1 MNQTKDKIIDK
12 IRKLLKLSESP
23 NVHEAQRAIMKA
35 QQLALKNGIEI
46 AEISEESKEAVV
58 DRFINPQSRVPIFKR
73 RISNVLASNFRV
85 AAFRES
91 IFDHEDL
98 KLKEIMRVI
107 GLPEDVAVFKQ
118 VYAYTIKSYSILLN
132 AFLKKY
138 KRTYPRRKIKQ
149 NLKNDYMIG
158 FISGLRDRFQQNIQ
172 EHGLI
177 VTTPQIVNDKI
188 KQLKC
193 YVSKDRKLTYKND
206 HIAINQGWNDGK
218 SLTPHKNIETRA

>member
-23 NVHEAQRAIMKA
+23 NEHEAHRAIMKA
-35 QQLALKNGIEI
+35 QQLAFKNGIEI
-46 AEISEESKEAVV
+46 AEISDENKDAVV
-58 DRFINPQSRVPIFKR
+58 DRFINPQSRVPVFKR
-73 RISNVLASNFRV
+73 RISAVLASNFRV
-85 AAFRES
+85 AVFRET

-107 GLPEDVAVFKQ
+107 GLPEDVAIFKQ
-118 VYAYTIKSYSILLN
+118 VYAYTIRSYSILLN

-158 FISGLRDRFQQNIQ
+158 FLSGLIDRFEKNIR
-172 EHGLI
+172 EHSLI
-177 VTTPQIVNDKI
+177 VITPQVVNDKI
-188 KQLKC
+188 KELNCFK
-193 YVSKDRKLTYKND
+193 SKDRKLSYKND
-206 HIAINQGWNDGK
+206 HIAIDQGWNDAK
-218 SLTPHKNIETRA
+218 QLTPHKNLEATA